1 MSRELQLATWWFCLH
16 TCACLCVKVS
26 MNLADGH
33 QKELNTLLP
42 GACFGESVLMTAN
55 DERIAN
61 VTAVKPSRSWVLERF
76 GFEEQILER
85 SAGSWKEQFLKG
97 VDLFYR
103 LTAATVRGLAA
114 QRCRGVCADWRRG
127 QVNAEGKIA
136 LAGSRYAGICWTRAG
151 VFRPSSARA
160 GLRDLAPLSSWF
172 RRI

>member
-1 MSRELQLATWWFCLH
+1 MKKEDEQQRAS
-16 TCACLCVKVS
+16 TCNLVVVFALFTLVAPACLCVKVS

-114 QRCRGVCADWRRG
+114 KCTEVTFTAGRRCKLDH
-127 QVNAEGKIA
+127 
-136 LAGSRYAGICWTRAG
+136 
-151 VFRPSSARA
+151 
-160 GLRDLAPLSSWF
+160 GLKAPTTPRFSKFDCEKDVTVLST
-172 RRI
+172 